1 MAASMPALAASARDK
16 GVGWL
21 STVTCISRGRVFSN
35 RFSDEFTK
43 ITSKGLYDW
52 AEIESK
58 ALFRWVR
65 PMLRQIIVTS
75 LFVLDSLFSDIIK
88 STSPIRS

>member
-1 MAASMPALAASARDK
+1 M
-16 GVGWL
+16 
-21 STVTCISRGRVFSN
+21 
-35 RFSDEFTK
+35 
-43 ITSKGLYDW
+43 TSIGLYDW

-58 ALFRWVR
+58 ALFRCVR

-75 LFVLDSLFSDIIK
+75 LFVLDALFSDIIK